1 MALKCNWLLDSPQ
14 ISNLL
19 WVSDFAEGE
28 RKTFIHKTFIL
39 MTFHVLR
46 DLRLIRVRWLG
57 VNRET
62 LRQEAKRTQQMHE
75 LRQVHMWEN
84 VGIRLMQNPRRSL
97 HGQSCCRHQELT
109 SHCTCED
116 VPFTQMERF
125 HILEDCLTSGEK
137 SLVCSSVPLFKYIM
151 VFLWGTDFN

>member
-46 DLRLIRVRWLG
+46 DLRLTRVRWLG

-75 LRQVHMWEN
+75 LRQV
-84 VGIRLMQNPRRSL
+84 RLE
-97 HGQSCCRHQELT
+97 HTH
-109 SHCTCED
+109 
-116 VPFTQMERF
+116 
-125 HILEDCLTSGEK
+125 GEK
-137 SLVCSSVPLFKYIM
+137 QMPQTSMKQKPGAGGKGNQEWCSRDIRFSLFLFWKMSLAIFDSLYSTWM
-151 VFLWGTDFN
+151 